1 MIETKAIST
10 HETLVI
16 EVERKK
22 GSALGFIGRMF
33 GLFVGGLGV
42 IFSAILFVTI
52 IGILPAIGL
61 FGISIGII
69 YAALGKQKVDCP
81 HCKRKS
87 HVIKTAEN
95 FTCPK
100 CRQLTIIN
108 WK

>member
-1 MIETKAIST
+1 MAELS
-10 HETLVI
+10 LI

-22 GSALGFIGRMF
+22 SSAVGFIGRLFAFTIGGF
-33 GLFVGGLGV
+33 GVLVSCL
-42 IFSAILFVTI
+42 LFVTI
-52 IGILPAIGL
+52 IGIIPAIGL

-69 YAALGKQKVDCP
+69 YAALGKQNVACP
-81 HCKRKS
+81 QCKRKV

-100 CRQLTIIN
+100 CRQITAIN